1 MEAYPRR
8 EHDRA
13 SLSSVNRGEVREKEG
28 SRGGIMA
35 RERRER
41 PRCTEGNAPEWSTRA
56 VDKTGM
62 QSAEGILGRVATG
75 LCADANGRKK
85 TSLAGGPILSA
96 TQGSRG
102 SRGDVVQCETFD
114 RDLTT

>member
-13 SLSSVNRGEVREKEG
+13 SLSSVNRGEVGEKEG
-28 SRGGIMA
+28 SRRGIMA

-62 QSAEGILGRVATG
+62 QGAEVILGRVASG
-75 LCADANGRKK
+75 LCA
-85 TSLAGGPILSA
+85 SA
-96 TQGSRG
+96 CPR
-102 SRGDVVQCETFD
+102 
-114 RDLTT
+114 